1 MSYQPSLGATSSKVL
16 FFCHIGHNLKKG
28 SLDKTT
34 SSKVRCSQVPQP
46 TCYWKSVESWLGN
59 HSLDKML
66 SLQARFSWQNAIAGA
81 ILQVLLAKCY
91 LAGVATA
98 RYLTVSLQSL
108 KLLRRTS
115 GRNYVVLK
123 CWNYTLLIQSKSLWK
138 FVQVFDWKEM
148 IYLWWQVHRWACQR
162 HLPRGSSGKCLKEW
176 DEVLPNN
183 RLLQTG
189 GRL

>member
-1 MSYQPSLGATSSKVL
+1 MIKLNTREKSRNNVANNCRQRQVNVLKIVLMTPTHRVISTLIGRHFKQGA
-16 FFCHIGHNLKKG
+16 FCCFCHIGHNFKKG

-81 ILQVLLAKCY
+81 IMQVLLAKCY

-98 RYLTVSLQSL
+98 QYLTVSLQSL

-123 CWNYTLLIQSKSLWK
+123 WWLLWK
-138 FVQVFDWKEM
+138 YTNK
-148 IYLWWQVHRWACQR
+148 
-162 HLPRGSSGKCLKEW
+162 
-176 DEVLPNN
+176 N
-183 RLLQTG
+183 
-189 GRL
+189 